1 MSKFTLLGAFLC
13 LCMSFVH
20 AQTPTR
26 YQIQGITADT
36 SATPLGSATV
46 MLLQRKDS
54 SLVNYTR
61 SSDKG
66 EFVLK
71 NIKRGDYL
79 LKISYVGFI
88 PLEKDIVFDD
98 SPILDV
104 GILKLKAITKELFE
118 VVVKTARAPLSIK
131 GDTIEYN
138 AASFKVPPGSTVEDL
153 LRKLPGVQ
161 VDQDGN
167 VIAQGQQVQKVTV
180 DGKRFFGNDPKMATK
195 NLPADAITKIQ
206 IFNDKSEQS
215 KVTGVDDGKKEKTVN
230 LELKDGFKKG
240 GFGKLTA
247 GVGADGNGNAGP
259 RGEIKGNYNKFDD
272 KNQFSIIGLT
282 NNTNQTGM
290 SWDDYQDFRGS
301 SSFNQWNDNGDFGFG
316 GGGGRYIIIGGDD
329 DGGLSIPVGG
339 GSGRGYSN
347 NIAGGINYNYNAK
360 KIKTNA
366 SYYYN
371 SNRQVLDAV
380 RNRQNFLQNGTFRTA
395 EESSQINFVGN
406 HRLAFRHEQTL
417 DSLNTIIFTNN
428 SRLNA
433 GNTQLN
439 SLQAFF
445 RNNEFKSNET
455 TINNTT
461 NVNKIET
468 ANTLIYR
475 LKFKK
480 KGRSFAASA
489 SYNFIN
495 NDGVADQRSLNLFYN
510 ATDPNESI
518 RRMLDLTNNT
528 GSKVSQIKS
537 SLLFV
542 EPFAK
547 RYFWES
553 FVNLSYRSD
562 EVNRDV
568 FDLAKES
575 GRRIGVDSLSSYY
588 NNKYNYARV
597 GSSIRYSFK
606 GLNFSAGLA
615 VQSFQ
620 INGQFALGVEP
631 FASSSAVNFTNINRT
646 FTTWLP
652 NASLN
657 YDLKNNRY
665 IWSGYDVSVN
675 QPSTRDLQPVIDN
688 SNPLIIRQGN
698 PDLLP
703 ATNHNVNFGY
713 NMFNP
718 ASFTNLNVNLY
729 YSYNVNQV
737 VYNQQIDPVTLITVT
752 QPVNISGG
760 QNIGSYIGFGFPLK
774 KTKATMNFNL
784 SPGFSKNLTPINGVM
799 NQTNTDSY
807 RWGTRLDLTPSD
819 NFTFFANANWSV
831 SNTRYSINTS
841 QNQQIFNQTYGGTMN
856 IKLPKDFFIN
866 SNLNYQI
873 YINNRFGFNQQVPIL
888 NASVYK
894 ILGKA
899 KKAEVRLSLYDAFN
913 RNLGVSQFA
922 NQNYVSQEKIQTL
935 ARYAMLSFTYNMRG
949 MNTNIK
955 RRGGFF

>member
-1 MSKFTLLGAFLC
+1 MLKLLLGAFLC
-13 LCMSFVH
+13 FCVSLVY
-20 AQTPTR
+20 AQAPTR
-26 YQIQGITADT
+26 FQIQGITADT
-36 SATPLGSATV
+36 ASAPLGSATV

-54 SLVNYTR
+54 SLVNFTR
-61 SSDKG
+61 TNDKG
-66 EFVLK
+66 AFSIRNV
-71 NIKRGDYL
+71 KRGDYL

-88 PLEKDIVFDD
+88 PFQQDIVFSDKEV
-98 SPILDV
+98 LDL
-104 GILKLKAITKELFE
+104 GTLKMKAITKELFE
-118 VVVKTARAPLSIK
+118 VVIKTARAPLSIK

-167 VIAQGQQVQKVTV
+167 INAQGQQVQKVTV

-195 NLPADAITKIQ
+195 NLPADAISKVQ

-215 KVTGVDDGKKEKTVN
+215 KVTGVEDGKKEKTVN

-240 GFGKLTA
+240 GFGKITA
-247 GVGADGNGNAGP
+247 GGGLDGNGGAGP

-316 GGGGRYIIIGGDD
+316 GGGGIIISIGGGGDD
-329 DGGLSIPVGG
+329 DGGISIPVGG
-339 GSGRGYSN
+339 GNGRGYSN
-347 NIAGGINYNYNAK
+347 NIAGGINYNYNTK
-360 KIKTNA
+360 KVKTNA

-380 RNRQNFLQNGTFRTA
+380 RNRETFLQNGTFKTA
-395 EESSQINFVGN
+395 EESSQINFLGN
-406 HRLAFRHEQTL
+406 HRLAFRHDQTI
-417 DSLNTIIFTNN
+417 DSLNTLLFTNN
-428 SRLNA
+428 SRYNVGDTRL
-433 GNTQLN
+433 G
-439 SLQAFF
+439 SLQQLFK
-445 RNNEFKSNET
+445 NNTFKSNET
-455 TINNTT
+455 TINNGT

-475 LKFKK
+475 LKFKQK
-480 KGRSFAASA
+480 KGRSFAVSA
-489 SYNFIN
+489 SYNFTN
-495 NDGVADQRSLNLFYN
+495 NDGIADQRSVNLFYN
-510 ATDPNESI
+510 ATDPNDVL
-518 RRMLDLTNNT
+518 RRVLDLTNNT
-528 GSKVSQIKS
+528 GSTVSQIKS

-547 RYFWES
+547 RFFWES
-553 FVNLSYRSD
+553 FLNLSHRSD
-562 EVNRDV
+562 NVDRDV
-568 FDLAKES
+568 FDLAKDTGKRS
-575 GRRIGVDSLSSYY
+575 PVDSLSSYY
-588 NNKYNYARV
+588 KNNYNYARV

-620 INGQFALGVEP
+620 IDGQFARGQQPTSFL
-631 FASSSAVNFTNINRT
+631 NINRT

-665 IWSGYDVSVN
+665 LWSAYNVNVN
-675 QPSTRDLQPVIDN
+675 QPSTRDLQPIIDN
-688 SNPLIIRQGN
+688 SNPLFIRQGN

-703 ATNHNVNFGY
+703 STNHNVNFGY

-718 ASFTNLNVNLY
+718 ASFMNVNVNLF

-737 VYNQQIDPVTLITVT
+737 IYNQQVDPNTLITVT
-752 QPVNISGG
+752 KPINISGG
-760 QNIGSYIGFGFPLK
+760 QSLGSYVGFGFPLK
-774 KTKATMNFNL
+774 KTKATMNLNFN
-784 SPGFSKNLTPINGVM
+784 PNFSKNLTPINGVM
-799 NQTNTDSY
+799 NQTNTNSY
-807 RWGTRLDLTPSD
+807 RFGTRLDLTPGD
-819 NFTFFANANWSV
+819 NFTFFANANWSI
-831 SNTRYSINTS
+831 SDTKYSINTT
-841 QNQQIFNQTYGGTMN
+841 QNQQIVNHTYGGTMN
-856 IKLPKDFFIN
+856 IRLPMDFFIN
-866 SNLNYQI
+866 SNFNYQI
-873 YINNRFGFNQQVPIL
+873 YINKRFGFNQQVPVL
-888 NASVYK
+888 NASIYK

-899 KKAEVRLSLYDAFN
+899 KKAEVRLSMYDAFN

-922 NQNYVSQEKIQTL
+922 NQNYVSQERVQTL
-935 ARYAMLSFTYNMRG
+935 ARYYMLSFTYNMRG

>member
-1 MSKFTLLGAFLC
+1 MRKLLLLALLWPC
-13 LCMSFVH
+13 LSVLY
-20 AQTPTR
+20 AQTPNR
-26 YQIQGITADT
+26 FQIQGITVDT
-36 SATPLGSATV
+36 SSAPLGSATV

-54 SLVNYTR
+54 SLVNFTR
-61 SSDKG
+61 TNDKG
-66 EFVLK
+66 AFAMRNV
-71 NIKRGDYL
+71 KRGDYL
-79 LKISYVGFI
+79 LKISYVGYI
-88 PLEKDIVFDD
+88 PFQQDIVFGDKEVVD
-98 SPILDV
+98 LGS
-104 GILKLKAITKELFE
+104 LKLKAITKELFE
-118 VVVKTARAPLSIK
+118 VVIKAARAPLSIK

-161 VDQDGN
+161 VDQNGN
-167 VIAQGQQVQKVTV
+167 IIAQGQQVQKVTV
-180 DGKRFFGNDPKMATK
+180 DGKRFFGNDPKMATQ
-195 NLPADAITKIQ
+195 NLPADAITKVQ
-206 IFNDKSEQS
+206 IFNDKTEQS

-230 LELKDGFKKG
+230 LELKEGFKKG

-272 KNQFSIIGLT
+272 KNQFSVIGLT

-339 GSGRGYSN
+339 GNGRGYSN
-347 NIAGGINYNYNAK
+347 NIAGGINYNRNTK

-380 RNRQNFLQNGTFRTA
+380 RNRETFLQTGSFKTE

-406 HRLAFRHEQTL
+406 HRLAFRHEQTV
-417 DSLNTIIFTNN
+417 DSLNTLIFTNN
-428 SRLNA
+428 SRYNV
-433 GNTQLN
+433 GNTRLN
-439 SLQAFF
+439 SLQEFF
-445 RNNEFKSNET
+445 RNNNVKSNET
-455 TINNTT
+455 TINNGT
-461 NVNKIET
+461 NVDKIET
-468 ANTLIYR
+468 ANTLVYR

-480 KGRSFAASA
+480 NKGRSFAASA
-489 SYNFIN
+489 SYNFTN
-495 NDGVADQRSLNLFYN
+495 NDGIADQQSLNLFYN
-510 ATDPNESI
+510 ATDPNDVM

-528 GSKVSQIKS
+528 GSRVSLIKS

-547 RYFWES
+547 RFFWES

-562 EVNRDV
+562 NVDRDV
-568 FDLAKES
+568 YDLAKES

-588 NNKYNYARV
+588 KNSYNYARI
-597 GSSIRYSFK
+597 GSSVRYSYK
-606 GLNFSAGLA
+606 GLNFSGGLA

-620 INGQFALGVEP
+620 IDGRFSPGIDPVL
-631 FASSSAVNFTNINRT
+631 SSGLPNVTTVNRR
-646 FTTWLP
+646 FTTWIP
-652 NASLN
+652 NASLS

-665 IWSGYDVSVN
+665 LWSSYDVGVN

-688 SNPLIIRQGN
+688 SNPLVIRQGN

-703 ATNHNVNFGY
+703 TVNHSINFGY

-718 ASFTNLNVNLY
+718 ASFTNVNVNLY

-737 VYNQQIDPVTLITVT
+737 VYNQQVDPTTLITT
-752 QPVNISGG
+752 TMPVNISGG
-760 QNIGSYIGFGFPLK
+760 QNIGSYIGFGFPIK
-774 KTKATMNFNL
+774 KTKATLNINA
-784 SPGFSKNLTPINGVM
+784 SPGFSKNLTPINGVI
-799 NQTNTDSY
+799 NETNTDSY
-807 RWGTRLDLTPSD
+807 RFGTRLDLTPSD
-819 NFTFFANANWSV
+819 NFTIFANANWSI
-831 SNTRYSINTS
+831 SNTRYSINTA
-841 QNQQIFNQTYGGTMN
+841 QNQQIVNHSYAGTMN
-856 IKLPKDFFIN
+856 IRLPLDFFIN

-873 YINNRFGFNQQVPIL
+873 YKNERFGFNQQVPIL

-899 KKAEVRLSLYDAFN
+899 KKAEIRLSLYDAFN

-922 NQNYVSQEKIQTL
+922 NQNYVSQERIQTL
-935 ARYAMLSFTYNMRG
+935 ARYGMLSFTYNMRG

>member
-1 MSKFTLLGAFLC
+1 MLKPLLGALLC
-13 LCMSFVH
+13 FCVSLAY

-26 YQIQGITADT
+26 FQIQGITADT
-36 SATPLGSATV
+36 SSAPLGSATV

-54 SLVNYTR
+54 SLVNFTR
-61 SSDKG
+61 SNDKG
-66 EFVLK
+66 VFSIRNV
-71 NIKRGDYL
+71 KRGDYL

-88 PLEKDIVFDD
+88 PFQQDIVFSDKEVID
-98 SPILDV
+98 L
-104 GILKLKAITKELFE
+104 GTLKMKAITKELFE
-118 VVVKTARAPLSIK
+118 VVIKTARAPLSIK

-167 VIAQGQQVQKVTV
+167 INAQGQQVQKVTV

-195 NLPADAITKIQ
+195 NLPADAISKVQ

-215 KVTGVDDGKKEKTVN
+215 KVTGVEDGKQEKTVN

-240 GFGKLTA
+240 GFGKITA
-247 GVGADGNGNAGP
+247 GAGLDGNNSAGP
-259 RGEIKGNYNKFDD
+259 RGELKGNYNKFDD

-316 GGGGRYIIIGGDD
+316 GGGGIIISIGGGGDD
-329 DGGLSIPVGG
+329 DGGISIPVGG
-339 GSGRGYSN
+339 GNGRGYSN
-347 NIAGGINYNYNAK
+347 NIAGGINYNYNTK

-380 RNRQNFLQNGTFRTA
+380 RNRETFLQNGTFKTA
-395 EESSQINFVGN
+395 EKSSQINFLGN
-406 HRLAFRHEQTL
+406 HRLSFRHDQTI
-417 DSLNTIIFTNN
+417 DSLNTILFTNN
-428 SRLNA
+428 SRYNVGDTRLS
-433 GNTQLN
+433 
-439 SLQAFF
+439 SLQELFK
-445 RNNEFKSNET
+445 NSTFKSNET
-455 TINNTT
+455 TINNGT

-475 LKFKK
+475 LKFKQK

-489 SYNFIN
+489 SYNFTN
-495 NDGVADQRSLNLFYN
+495 NDGVADQNSINLFYN
-510 ATDPNESI
+510 ATDPTDAL
-518 RRMLDLTNNT
+518 RRVLDLTNNT
-528 GSKVSQIKS
+528 GSTVSQVKS

-547 RYFWES
+547 RFFWES
-553 FVNLSYRSD
+553 FLNLSHRSD
-562 EVNRDV
+562 NVDRDV
-568 FDLAKES
+568 FDLAKDS
-575 GRRIGVDSLSSYY
+575 GRRSPVDSLSSYY
-588 NNKYNYARV
+588 KNSYNYARI

-606 GLNFSAGLA
+606 GLNFSGGLA

-620 INGQFALGVEP
+620 IDGKFALGQEP
-631 FASSSAVNFTNINRT
+631 NSFLNINRT
-646 FTTWLP
+646 FTTLIP

-665 IWSGYDVSVN
+665 LWAGYNVNVN

-688 SNPLIIRQGN
+688 SNPLFIRQGN

-703 ATNHNVNFGY
+703 STNHNVNFGY

-718 ASFTNLNVNLY
+718 ASFMNINVNLF

-737 VYNQQIDPVTLITVT
+737 IYNQQVDPTTLITVT
-752 QPVNISGG
+752 KPINISGG
-760 QNIGSYIGFGFPLK
+760 QNLGSYIGFGFPLK
-774 KTKATMNFNL
+774 KTKASMNLNFN
-784 SPGFSKNLTPINGVM
+784 PNFSKNLTPINGVL
-799 NQTNTDSY
+799 NQTNTNSY
-807 RWGTRLDLTPSD
+807 RFGTRLDLTPSD
-819 NFTFFANANWSV
+819 NFTLFVNANWSI
-831 SNTRYSINTS
+831 SDTKYSINTT
-841 QNQQIFNQTYGGTMN
+841 QNQQIVNQSYGGTMN
-856 IKLPKDFFIN
+856 IRLPKDFFIN
-866 SNLNYQI
+866 SNFNYQI
-873 YINNRFGFNQQVPIL
+873 YVNERFGFNQQVPVL
-888 NASVYK
+888 NASIYK

-899 KKAEVRLSLYDAFN
+899 KKAEVRLSMYDAFN

-922 NQNYVSQEKIQTL
+922 NQNYVSQERVQTL
-935 ARYAMLSFTYNMRG
+935 ARYFMLSFTYNMRG

>member
-1 MSKFTLLGAFLC
+1 MSKFSLLGAFLC
-13 LCMSFVH
+13 LCVSFVR
-20 AQTPTR
+20 AQTPNR

-36 SATPLGSATV
+36 SAAPLGSATV

-61 SSDKG
+61 SNDKG
-66 EFVLK
+66 EFALK
-71 NIKRGDYL
+71 GIKKGDYL
-79 LKISYVGFI
+79 LKISYVGYI
-88 PLEKDIVFDD
+88 PLEKDIEFGD
-98 SPILDV
+98 SPTIDV
-104 GILKLKAITKELFE
+104 GALKLKAITKELFE
-118 VVVKTARAPLSIK
+118 VVIKTARAPLSIK

-180 DGKRFFGNDPKMATK
+180 DGKRFFGSDPKMATK

-230 LELKDGFKKG
+230 LELKDSFKKG
-240 GFGKLTA
+240 GFGKMTA
-247 GVGADGNGNAGP
+247 GIGADGNGNAGP

-316 GGGGRYIIIGGDD
+316 GGGGRYIVIGGDD

-339 GSGRGYSN
+339 GNGRGYSN
-347 NIAGGINYNYNAK
+347 NIAGGINYNYNTK
-360 KIKTNA
+360 KVKTNA

-380 RNRQNFLQNGTFRTA
+380 RNRENFLQNGSFRTE

-406 HRLAFRHEQTL
+406 HRLSLRHEQTL
-417 DSLNTIIFTNN
+417 DSLNTFIFTNN
-428 SRLNA
+428 SRLNG

-439 SLQAFF
+439 SLQQFF
-445 RNNEFKSNET
+445 RTNNFKSNET
-455 TINNTT
+455 TINNVTD
-461 NVNKIET
+461 VNKIET

-480 KGRSFAASA
+480 KGRSFAASG
-489 SYNFIN
+489 SYNFTN
-495 NDGVADQRSLNLFYN
+495 NDGVADQRSLNSFYN
-510 ATDPNESI
+510 ATDPNDAL
-518 RRMLDLTNNT
+518 RKMLDLTNNT
-528 GSKVSQIKS
+528 GSQVSQIKS

-562 EVNRDV
+562 NVDRDV
-568 FDLAKES
+568 FDLAKET
-575 GRRIGVDSLSSYY
+575 GRRVPVDSLSSYY
-588 NNKYNYARV
+588 KNNYNYARV
-597 GSSIRYSFK
+597 GSSLRYSFK

-620 INGQFALGVEP
+620 IDGKFGLGQQP
-631 FASSSAVNFTNINRT
+631 TSFTNIKRT
-646 FTTWLP
+646 FTTWIP

-665 IWSGYDVSVN
+665 LWSGYDVSVN
-675 QPSTRDLQPVIDN
+675 QPTTRDLQPVIDN

-703 ATNHNVNFGY
+703 STNHNVNFGY

-718 ASFTNLNVNLY
+718 ASFTSFNVNLY

-737 VYNQQIDPVTLITVT
+737 IYNQQIDPTTLITVT
-752 QPVNISGG
+752 KPVNISGG

-807 RWGTRLDLTPSD
+807 RFGTRLDLTPSD
-819 NFTFFANANWSV
+819 NFTFFVNANWSV
-831 SNTRYSINTS
+831 SNTRYSINTT
-841 QNQQIFNQTYGGTMN
+841 QNQQIVNQTYGGTMN
-856 IKLPKDFFIN
+856 IRLPKSFFIN
-866 SNLNYQI
+866 SNFNYQI
-873 YINNRFGFNQQVPIL
+873 YVNNRFGFNQQVPIL
-888 NASVYK
+888 NTSIYK
-894 ILGKA
+894 ILGKS
-899 KKAEVRLSLYDAFN
+899 KKAEIRLSLYDAFN

-922 NQNYVSQEKIQTL
+922 NQNYVSQERIQTL
-935 ARYAMLSFTYNMRG
+935 ARYGMLSFTYNMRG

>member
-1 MSKFTLLGAFLC
+1 MNKILLGALLC
-13 LCMSFVH
+13 LVVSLSY
-20 AQTPTR
+20 AQTPAR
-26 YQIQGITADT
+26 FQIQGTTADT
-36 SATPLGSATV
+36 SSTPLGSATV

-54 SLVNYTR
+54 SLVNFSRTNE
-61 SSDKG
+61 KG
-66 EFVLK
+66 VFTLRNV
-71 NIKRGDYL
+71 KRGDYL
-79 LKISYVGFI
+79 LKITYVGYI
-88 PLEKDIVFDD
+88 PFQQDIVFSDKEIMD
-98 SPILDV
+98 L
-104 GILKLKAITKELFE
+104 GTLKLKPITKELFE
-118 VVVKTARAPLSIK
+118 VVIKTARAPLSIK

-161 VDQDGN
+161 IDQNGN
-167 VIAQGQQVQKVTV
+167 IVAQGQQVQKVTV
-180 DGKRFFGNDPKMATK
+180 DGKRFFGDDPKMATK
-195 NLPADAITKIQ
+195 NLPAEAITKVQ
-206 IFNDKSEQS
+206 IFNDKTEQS

-247 GVGADGNGNAGP
+247 GAGLDGNGGAGP

-272 KNQFSIIGLT
+272 KHQFSIIGLT

-316 GGGGRYIIIGGDD
+316 GGGGRFIVIGGDD

-339 GSGRGYSN
+339 GNGRGYSN
-347 NIAGGINYNYNAK
+347 NIAGGLNYNYNTK

-371 SNRQVLDAV
+371 STRQVLDAF
-380 RNRQNFLQNGTFRTA
+380 RNRENFLPNGSFKTE
-395 EESSQINFVGN
+395 EESSQINFIGN
-406 HRLAFRHEQTL
+406 HRLSFRHEQTL
-417 DSLNTIIFTNN
+417 DSLNTLLFTNN
-428 SRLNA
+428 SRLNT
-433 GNTQLN
+433 GNTQFN
-439 SLQAFF
+439 SLQEFF
-445 RNNEFKSNET
+445 RNNNFKSNET
-455 TINNTT
+455 TINNAT

-468 ANTLIYR
+468 ANTLLYR
-475 LKFKK
+475 LKFKQK

-489 SYNFIN
+489 SYNFTN
-495 NDGVADQRSLNLFYN
+495 NDGVADQNSLNLFYN
-510 ATDPNESI
+510 ATDPNDVI

-528 GSKVSQIKS
+528 GSRVSLFKS

-547 RYFWES
+547 RFFWES
-553 FVNLSYRSD
+553 FLNLSHRSD
-562 EVNRDV
+562 NVDRDV
-568 FDLAKES
+568 FDLAKEN
-575 GRRIGVDSLSSYY
+575 GRRTPVDSLSSYY
-588 NNKYNYARV
+588 KNNYNYARI

-620 INGQFALGVEP
+620 IDGSFAFGVNP
-631 FASSSAVNFTNINRT
+631 ATSSSLGGFSKINRT
-646 FTTWLP
+646 FTTWIP

-665 IWSGYDVSVN
+665 LWSGYDVSVN

-703 ATNHNVNFGY
+703 SVNHNINLGY

-718 ASFTNLNVNLY
+718 ASFTSINVNLY

-737 VYNQQIDPVTLITVT
+737 IYNQQIDPNTLITVT
-752 QPVNISGG
+752 KPVNISGG
-760 QNIGSYIGFGFPLK
+760 QNLGSYIGFGFPLK
-774 KTKATMNFNL
+774 KTKATINFNL

-807 RWGTRLDLTPSD
+807 RFGVRLDFTPSD
-819 NFTFFANANWSV
+819 NFTFFPNANWSI
-831 SNTRYSINTS
+831 SNTRYSINTA
-841 QNQQIFNQTYGGTMN
+841 QNQQIINQTYGGTMN
-856 IKLPKDFFIN
+856 IRLPKDFFVN
-866 SNLNYQI
+866 SNFNYQI
-873 YINNRFGFNQQVPIL
+873 YINERFGFNQQVPIL

-894 ILGKA
+894 IVGKA

-922 NQNYVSQEKIQTL
+922 NQNYVSQERVQTL
-935 ARYAMLSFTYNMRG
+935 ARYFMLSFTYNMRG

>member
-1 MSKFTLLGAFLC
+1 MRKLLLGAFLC
-13 LCMSFVH
+13 LCVSLGY
-20 AQTPTR
+20 AQAPAR
-26 YQIQGITADT
+26 YQIQGTTTDTA
-36 SATPLGSATV
+36 SAPLGSATV

-54 SLVNYTR
+54 SLVNFTR
-61 SSDKG
+61 TNDKG
-66 EFVLK
+66 AFVMR
-71 NIKRGDYL
+71 NVKRGDYL

-88 PLEKDIVFDD
+88 PFQQDIVFSDKELID
-98 SPILDV
+98 L
-104 GILKLKAITKELFE
+104 GQLKMKPITKELFE
-118 VVVKTARAPLSIK
+118 VVIKTARAPLSIK

-167 VIAQGQQVQKVTV
+167 INAQGQQVQKVTV

-195 NLPADAITKIQ
+195 NLPAEAISKVQ

-215 KVTGVDDGKKEKTVN
+215 KVTGVEDGKKEKTVN

-240 GFGKLTA
+240 GFGKITA
-247 GVGADGNGNAGP
+247 GGGLDGNGGAGP

-316 GGGGRYIIIGGDD
+316 GGGGIVISIGGNGDD
-329 DGGLSIPVGG
+329 DGGISIPVGG
-339 GSGRGYSN
+339 GNGRGYSN
-347 NIAGGINYNYNAK
+347 NIAGGLNYNYNTK

-371 SNRQVLDAV
+371 SNRQILDAV
-380 RNRQNFLQNGTFRTA
+380 RNRETFLQNGSFKTA
-395 EESSQINFVGN
+395 EESSQINFLGN

-417 DSLNTIIFTNN
+417 DSLNTLLFTNN
-428 SRLNA
+428 SRYNVGDTRLS
-433 GNTQLN
+433 
-439 SLQAFF
+439 SLQQLFK
-445 RNNEFKSNET
+445 NNTFKSNET
-455 TINNTT
+455 TINNGT

-480 KGRSFAASA
+480 NKGRSFAASA
-489 SYNFIN
+489 SYNFTN
-495 NDGVADQRSLNLFYN
+495 NDGIADQRSVNLFYN
-510 ATDPNESI
+510 ATDPNDAL
-518 RRMLDLTNNT
+518 RRVLDLTNNT
-528 GSKVSQIKS
+528 LSTVSQIKS

-547 RYFWES
+547 RFFWES
-553 FVNLSYRSD
+553 FLNLSHRSD
-562 EVNRDV
+562 NVDRDV
-568 FDLAKES
+568 FDLAKDS
-575 GRRIGVDSLSSYY
+575 GRRVGVDSLSSYY
-588 NNKYNYARV
+588 KNNYNYARV
-597 GSSIRYSFK
+597 GSSVRYSFK

-620 INGQFALGVEP
+620 IDGKFARGQEP
-631 FASSSAVNFTNINRT
+631 TSFLNINRT
-646 FTTWLP
+646 FTTVIP

-665 IWSGYDVSVN
+665 LWSGYNVSVN

-688 SNPLIIRQGN
+688 SNPLFIRQGN

-703 ATNHNVNFGY
+703 SVNHNINVGY

-718 ASFTNLNVNLY
+718 ASFMNVNANLY
-729 YSYNVNQV
+729 YTYNVNQV
-737 VYNQQIDPVTLITVT
+737 IYNQQVDPTTLITVT
-752 QPVNISGG
+752 KPINISGG
-760 QNIGSYIGFGFPLK
+760 QSLGSYIGFGFPLK
-774 KTKATMNFNL
+774 KTKATMNLNFN
-784 SPGFSKNLTPINGVM
+784 PNFSKNLTPINGVM
-799 NQTNTDSY
+799 NQTNTNSY
-807 RWGTRLDLTPSD
+807 RFGTRLDLTPSD
-819 NFTFFANANWSV
+819 NFTFFANANWSI
-831 SNTRYSINTS
+831 SDTKYSINTT
-841 QNQQIFNQTYGGTMN
+841 QNQQIVNQTYGGTMN
-856 IKLPKDFFIN
+856 IRLPKDFFIN
-866 SNLNYQI
+866 SNFNYQI
-873 YINNRFGFNQQVPIL
+873 YINERFGFNQQVPVL
-888 NASVYK
+888 NASMYK

-899 KKAEVRLSLYDAFN
+899 KKAEVRLSVYDAFN

-922 NQNYVSQEKIQTL
+922 NQNYVSQERVQTL
-935 ARYAMLSFTYNMRG
+935 ARYYMLSFTYNMRG

>member
-1 MSKFTLLGAFLC
+1 MLKILLGALLC
-13 LCMSFVH
+13 FCVSLSY

-26 YQIQGITADT
+26 FQIQGITADT
-36 SATPLGSATV
+36 SSAPLGSATV

-54 SLVNYTR
+54 SLVNFTR
-61 SSDKG
+61 SNDKG
-66 EFVLK
+66 TFSIRNV
-71 NIKRGDYL
+71 KRGDYL

-88 PLEKDIVFDD
+88 PFQQDIIFSDKEV
-98 SPILDV
+98 LDL
-104 GILKLKAITKELFE
+104 GTLKMKAITKELFE
-118 VVVKTARAPLSIK
+118 VVIKTARAPLSIK

-167 VIAQGQQVQKVTV
+167 INAQGQQVQKVTV

-195 NLPADAITKIQ
+195 NLPADAISKVQ

-215 KVTGVDDGKKEKTVN
+215 KVTGVEDGKQEKTVN

-240 GFGKLTA
+240 GFGKITA
-247 GVGADGNGNAGP
+247 GAGLDGNNNAGP
-259 RGEIKGNYNKFDD
+259 RGELKGNYNKFDD

-316 GGGGRYIIIGGDD
+316 GGGGIIISIGGGGDD
-329 DGGLSIPVGG
+329 DGGISIPVGG
-339 GSGRGYSN
+339 GNGRGYSN
-347 NIAGGINYNYNAK
+347 NIAAGLNYNYNTK

-380 RNRQNFLQNGTFRTA
+380 RNRETFLQNGTFKTA
-395 EESSQINFVGN
+395 EESSQINFLGN
-406 HRLAFRHEQTL
+406 HRLSFRHDQTL
-417 DSLNTIIFTNN
+417 DSLNTILFTNN
-428 SRLNA
+428 SRYNVGDTRLS
-433 GNTQLN
+433 
-439 SLQAFF
+439 SLQELFK
-445 RNNEFKSNET
+445 NSTFKSNET
-455 TINNTT
+455 TINNGT

-480 KGRSFAASA
+480 KKGRSFAASA
-489 SYNFIN
+489 SYNFTN
-495 NDGVADQRSLNLFYN
+495 NDGIADQNSVNLFYS
-510 ATDPNESI
+510 ATDPTDVL
-518 RRMLDLTNNT
+518 RRVLDLTNNT
-528 GSKVSQIKS
+528 GSTVSQIKS

-547 RYFWES
+547 RFFWES
-553 FVNLSYRSD
+553 FLNLSHRSD
-562 EVNRDV
+562 NVDRDV
-568 FDLAKES
+568 FDLAKDS
-575 GRRIGVDSLSSYY
+575 GRRSPVDSLSSYY
-588 NNKYNYARV
+588 KNSYNYARV

-615 VQSFQ
+615 VQSFH
-620 INGQFALGVEP
+620 IDGQFALGQTP
-631 FASSSAVNFTNINRT
+631 TSFLNINRT

-665 IWSGYDVSVN
+665 LWSAYNVNVN

-688 SNPLIIRQGN
+688 SNPLFIRQGN

-703 ATNHNVNFGY
+703 STNHNVNFGY

-718 ASFTNLNVNLY
+718 ASFMNVNVNLF

-737 VYNQQIDPVTLITVT
+737 IYNQQVDPTTLITVT
-752 QPVNISGG
+752 KPINISGG
-760 QNIGSYIGFGFPLK
+760 QNLGSYVGFGFPLK
-774 KTKATMNFNL
+774 KTKATMNLNFN
-784 SPGFSKNLTPINGVM
+784 PNFSKNLTPINGVM
-799 NQTNTDSY
+799 NQTNTNSY
-807 RWGTRLDLTPSD
+807 RFGTRLDLTPSD
-819 NFTFFANANWSV
+819 NFTLFVNANWSI
-831 SNTRYSINTS
+831 SDTKYSINTT
-841 QNQQIFNQTYGGTMN
+841 QNQQIVNQSYGGTMN
-856 IKLPKDFFIN
+856 IRLPKDFFIN
-866 SNLNYQI
+866 SNFNYQI
-873 YINNRFGFNQQVPIL
+873 YVNERFGFNQQVPVL
-888 NASVYK
+888 NASIYK

-899 KKAEVRLSLYDAFN
+899 KKAEVRLSMYDAFN

-922 NQNYVSQEKIQTL
+922 NQNYVSQERVQTL
-935 ARYAMLSFTYNMRG
+935 ARYFMLSFTYNMRG